1 MSCHGDLNC
10 QWPGVFLAQRK
21 ALCRLVPVHNW
32 TLPRTVVPL
41 PMTPRSLRRPS
52 LTSVR
57 PSVLIST
64 DVLQHLLP
72 VLLVFKTAC
81 STWVLTDGSSFGLG
95 RPIFFG
101 FSGEGAELICL
112 TKFVQTSSGTTYFSA
127 GSSQKEFEDLSRS
140 SWQKRGRIIEG
151 GGFGTEIRGGRSIA
165 EMSATDGSVSM
176 LTVTN

>member
-1 MSCHGDLNC
+1 M
-10 QWPGVFLAQRK
+10 AQRK

-72 VLLVFKTAC
+72 VLLVFQTAS
-81 STWVLTDGSSFGLG
+81 STWVITDGSSFGLG

-101 FSGEGAELICL
+101 FSGERAELICL